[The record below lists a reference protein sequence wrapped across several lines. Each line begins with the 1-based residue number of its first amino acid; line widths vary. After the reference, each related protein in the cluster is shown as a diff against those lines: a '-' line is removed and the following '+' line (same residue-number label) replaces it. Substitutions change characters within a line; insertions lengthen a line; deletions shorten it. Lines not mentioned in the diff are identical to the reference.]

1 MNVEKRIVWASAIVI
16 MLVGTLVL
24 AQGGPG
30 PRGPRQGFGGPGQ
43 GQGLPPCM
51 GQPVSPGLQQGLGG
65 PGNGMPPRMGP
76 AGGPGLGLRGLF
88 RLDLTQEQLA
98 AIKEIQA
105 DQQQA
110 MESLRTAVQEARQ
123 ALQQA
128 VVAGDDDEAIRSAAT
143 ALGQAMGDAAIA
155 RAGVVKAIKAV
166 LTEEQLT
173 QLEAMKDQAP
183 NPPGRMGWRGGMRQ
197 GRGGRGR
204 FGGFQM
210 VGPPTQGPGPEAAPE
225 DLW

>member
-1 MNVEKRIVWASAIVI
+1 MNAEKRIVWASAIVI

-43 GQGLPPCM
+43 GLPPCM
-51 GQPVSPGLQQGLGG
+51 GQPVGPGLQQQGWGG

-98 AIKEIQA
+98 AIKAIQEEHK
-105 DQQQA
+105 QT

-123 ALQQA
+123 TLQQA

-155 RAGVVKAIKAV
+155 RVGDVKAIKAV

-183 NPPGRMGWRGGMRQ
+183 SPPGRMGWRGGMRQ
-197 GRGGRGR
+197 VRGGRGR

-210 VGPPTQGPGPEAAPE
+210 AGPPTQGPGPEVIPE